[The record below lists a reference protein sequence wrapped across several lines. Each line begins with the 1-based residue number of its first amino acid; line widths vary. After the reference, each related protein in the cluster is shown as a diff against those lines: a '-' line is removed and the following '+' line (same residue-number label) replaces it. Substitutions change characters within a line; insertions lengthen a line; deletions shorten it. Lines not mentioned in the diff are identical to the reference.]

1 MHLSRFLVTYES
13 VREDEHVLYDVLADR
28 YVGVNGATL
37 SAIAR
42 VTAGEGGES
51 AEDCEIAGELAEL
64 GFLVADRAHDDRRLR
79 SHLERVARGEPGVM
93 SITLMPTLAC
103 NLACSY
109 CFQKG
114 SPAYNTM
121 SRETEEQAL
130 EFILR
135 KVDAAGSRVLRME
148 YFGGEPLA
156 RKDTVLRTAEILS
169 RSMAARGGS
178 FTWHI
183 ITNGISLDRPFVEA
197 MNRFGEGGVKVT
209 LDGDKET
216 HDQARVYR
224 SGKGTF
230 DVIFDNLVAV
240 AGHVRLDVGGNF
252 LPGQEA
258 SYTRLV
264 HRLEDAGILSK
275 LHAVKFKPVQATA
288 ANDLG
293 TCAGGCGTAKEESE
307 TLVRLDRLIRKKR
320 PEVERSET
328 LDAFVTGPCELHWDT
343 SYIIDPDGLVYKC
356 PAVAGRPEVAVGTV
370 RDDSLKGAPL
380 LELRPWEQCG
390 DCAYLPVC
398 VGGCLGGQYLKTG
411 RRDQVNC
418 KKEWFEASFREAVP
432 RRYLAE
438 LEDAPWDGEAA

>member
-13 VREDEHVLYDVLADR
+13 VRADEHVLYDVLADR
-28 YVGVNGATL
+28 YVGVNSATL
-37 SAIAR
+37 DSIAR
-42 VTAGEGGES
+42 ITSPQGS
-51 AEDCEIAGELAEL
+51 EDEDDRAVAADLAAQ
-64 GFLVADRAHDDRRLR
+64 GFLVAGRAHDDRRLR
-79 SHLERVARGEPGVM
+79 EHLARVARGEPGVM

-121 SRETEEQAL
+121 SRETEEQAI

-135 KVDAAGSRVLRME
+135 KVDEAGTPHLRLE

-156 RKDTVLRTAEILS
+156 RKDVVLRTAEILS

-178 FTWHI
+178 FSWHI
-183 ITNGISLDRPFVEA
+183 ITNGVSLDRPFVDA
-197 MNRFGEGGVKVT
+197 MKRFGPGGVKVT

-230 DVIFDNLVAV
+230 DVIFENLVAV
-240 AGHVRLDVGGNF
+240 AGHVELDVGGNF
-252 LPGQEA
+252 LPGQQA
-258 SYTRLV
+258 SYERLV
-264 HRLEDAGILSK
+264 QRLEGAGVLAQ
-275 LHAVKFKPVQATA
+275 LHAIKFKPAQETA

-293 TCAGGCGTAKEESE
+293 TCAGGCGSAKEESE
-307 TLVRLDRLIRKKR
+307 TLVALDRLIRKKR
-320 PEVERSET
+320 PDVARSET
-328 LDAFVTGPCELHWDT
+328 TDALVAGPCELHWGP

-356 PAVAGRPEVAVGTV
+356 PAVAGRPETAVGTV
-370 RDDSLKGAPL
+370 RDNVMKGAPL

-432 RRYLAE
+432 RRYLTELAE
-438 LEDAPWDGEAA
+438 SPWDNPAS

>member
-1 MHLSRFLVTYES
+1 MQLSRFLVTYAS
-13 VREDEHVLYDVLADR
+13 VRPDEHVLYDVLSDR
-28 YVGVNGATL
+28 YVGVNGATF
-37 SAIAR
+37 SAITR
-42 VTAGEGGES
+42 LTTGSGDTD
-51 AEDCEIAGELAEL
+51 DCVVAGELAEQ

-79 SHLERVARGEPGVM
+79 EHLARVARGEPGVM
-93 SITLMPTLAC
+93 TITLMPTLAC

-121 SRETEEQAL
+121 TRETEEQAI

-135 KVDAAGSRVLRME
+135 KVDQAGSRLLRLE

-156 RKDTVLRTAEILS
+156 RKDVVLRTAEILS

-178 FTWHI
+178 FSWHI
-183 ITNGISLDRPFVEA
+183 ITNGVSLDRPFVDA
-197 MNRFGEGGVKVT
+197 MSRFGEGGVKVT
-209 LDGDKET
+209 LDGDRET

-230 DVIFDNLVAV
+230 DVIFENLVAV

-252 LPGQEA
+252 LLGQEA

-264 HRLEDAGILSK
+264 QRLEEAGILSK
-275 LHAVKFKPVQATA
+275 LHAIKFKPVQATA
-288 ANDLG
+288 SNDLG
-293 TCAGGCGTAKEESE
+293 SCAGACASPKEESD
-307 TLVRLDRLIRKKR
+307 TLIALDRLIRKKR
-320 PEVERSET
+320 PDVAPIGM
-328 LDAFVTGPCELHWDT
+328 LDAVAAGPCELHWDT

-370 RDDSLKGAPL
+370 RDNALKGAPL

-438 LEDAPWDGEAA
+438 LEDVPWDGEAG

>member
-1 MHLSRFLVTYES
+1 MQPSRFLVTYES
-13 VREDEHVLYDVLADR
+13 VRPDEHVLYDVLADR
-28 YVGVNGATL
+28 YVGVNDATL
-37 SAIAR
+37 SAITR
-42 VTAGEGGES
+42 VADGTS
-51 AEDCEIAGELAEL
+51 DEDDRAVAGELAEQ
-64 GFLVADRAHDDRRLR
+64 GFLVADRAEDDRRLR
-79 SHLERVARGEPGVM
+79 AHLEGVARGVPGTM
-93 SITLMPTLAC
+93 FITFMPTLAC
-103 NLACSY
+103 NLACTY
-109 CFQKG
+109 CFQNG

-121 SRETEEQAL
+121 TRETEDQAI

-135 KVDAAGSRVLRME
+135 RVDAARTPKLRVE

-156 RKDTVLRTAEILS
+156 RKDVVLRTAEILS

-178 FTWHI
+178 FSWHI
-183 ITNGISLDRPFVEA
+183 ITNGVNLDLPFVEA
-197 MNRFGEGGVKVT
+197 MGRFGDGGIKVT

-216 HDQARVYR
+216 HDQARIYR

-230 DVIFDNLVAV
+230 DVIFRNLVAV
-240 AGHVRLDVGGNF
+240 AGHVRLEVGGNF

-258 SYTRLV
+258 SYARLLE
-264 HRLEDAGILSK
+264 RLEEADLLSRIDF
-275 LHAVKFKPVQATA
+275 VKFKPVQQTA
-288 ANDLG
+288 ANEHG
-293 TCAGGCGTAKEESE
+293 TCSSSCESTKEESE
-307 TLVRLDRLIRKKR
+307 TLITLDRLLRKKK
-320 PEVERSET
+320 PGAARSET
-328 LDAFVTGPCELHWDT
+328 LDGLVSGPCELHWDA

-370 RDDSLKGAPL
+370 RDHVLKGAPL

-418 KKEWFEASFREAVP
+418 KKDWFEASLRESVP

-438 LEDAPWDGEAA
+438 LADAPWDDDASG